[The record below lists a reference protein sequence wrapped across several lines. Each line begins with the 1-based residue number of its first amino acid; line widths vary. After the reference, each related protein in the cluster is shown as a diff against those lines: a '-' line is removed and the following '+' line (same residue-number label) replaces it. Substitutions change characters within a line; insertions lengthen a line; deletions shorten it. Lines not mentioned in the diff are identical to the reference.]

1 MKRFLLPALLVMALA
16 FSFVAAPAHATS
28 ITLVKSTFKNL
39 GYGDS
44 TDTEQVKPWEFVVT
58 HDFGSFNS
66 SFIDKF
72 KFTIADLET
81 LGLKITTWGHVLQ
94 MNIDILDSHGNSL
107 LPSPISFTDLNGD
120 TVNLFSFTGAQ
131 LATFLLS
138 PYLVLKVTGAFCACA
153 GYSIAVFPLPPSVI
167 MFLTAVLGL
176 GGMAWRRHKMTGA
189 LQAAA

>member
-1 MKRFLLPALLVMALA
+1 MKRFLVPALLVVALL
-16 FSFVAAPAHATS
+16 FSFAAAPAEATS

-39 GYGDS
+39 GAGDS

-66 SFIDKF
+66 AFIDKY

-94 MNIDILDSHGNSL
+94 MNIDILDSTGHSV
-107 LPSPISFTDLNGD
+107 LPALISFTDLNGP
-120 TVNLFSFTGAQ
+120 TVNVLTFTDAL
-131 LATFLLS
+131 LATMLLS

-153 GYSIAVFPLPPSVI
+153 GYSIAVFPLPPAAI
-167 MFLTAVLGL
+167 MFLTALLGM
-176 GGMAWRRHKMTGA
+176 GGLAWRRRQTAGA
-189 LQAAA
+189 AQAA